1 MFFFGA
7 KNWIQRLKIW
17 SIICAQIFCCGG
29 ICAERLGKNSYKK
42 NTTNPT
48 KYSKK
53 ASYWT
58 QQCNTR
64 ASLNWRSSTQRVMLI
79 CKSSLSF
86 PFGLAHVLL
95 LLICGNLFASREKS
109 RILTRQI
116 IQLSNH
122 SLAWFI
128 CLIRFQSYCGTSYGL
143 RFNYEFGLFG
153 G

>member
-1 MFFFGA
+1 MVYA
-7 KNWIQRLKIW
+7 IW
-17 SIICAQIFCCGG
+17 NNLRSIILLVVDWWHLRWKLEKPLIKKTQPTPQSIAKKLPIGRNSATPELLW
-29 ICAERLGKNSYKK
+29 ICAHQLK
-42 NTTNPT
+42 
-48 KYSKK
+48 
-53 ASYWT
+53 
-58 QQCNTR
+58 
-64 ASLNWRSSTQRVMLI
+64 RVLLI

-143 RFNYEFGLFG
+143 WFNYEFGLFG